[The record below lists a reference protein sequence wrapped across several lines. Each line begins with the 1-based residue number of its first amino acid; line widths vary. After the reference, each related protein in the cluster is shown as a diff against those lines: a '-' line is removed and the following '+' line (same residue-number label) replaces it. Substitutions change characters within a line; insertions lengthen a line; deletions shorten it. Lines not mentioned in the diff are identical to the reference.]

1 MTRFYAST
9 LIVLLALFVTGCSYE
24 APDDRDVRAAFLK
37 ENANV
42 VVTSVSSVY
51 PNVPPGERGGD
62 IVHKHV
68 RFRTSSA
75 APECEVVWTYTDAVS
90 TWTLSSKSAVG
101 VPGTLCQGCTIKPC
115 PTGTS

>member
-1 MTRFYAST
+1 MTRSHASAV
-9 LIVLLALFVTGCSYE
+9 IALLALLVTACAYDP
-24 APDDRDVRAAFLK
+24 PDDREVQAAFLK

-62 IVHKHV
+62 IVHKHI

-75 APECEVVWTYTDAVS
+75 APECEVIWTYTDGLP
-90 TWTLSSKSAVG
+90 TWTLSYKSPAG
-101 VPGTLCQGCTIKPC
+101 VPGSLCQGCTIKPC
-115 PTGTS
+115 PPGAS